1 MESKKILILSH
12 KPPYPKLDGG
22 CIAIAQVLEAL
33 LEQGHQITFICM
45 ETDKHPSRNTLQHE
59 NLNYK
64 SVYVDTRINVFGA
77 LKNLLSKQSYILS
90 RFNQNVFNKKLRGIL
105 QSDCFDIV
113 IFESL
118 FTSSYLDTVNELS
131 TAKKIYR
138 SHNVEH
144 LIWEEQSKSDSNIFL
159 KKYLRQQARRLKKEE
174 INFWNSIKFIASIS
188 NADSAHI
195 AKFCSTKVN
204 TVNIYVENRH
214 LEQVDAA
221 SKIDFFHLGAMD
233 WRPNQEAIYWLLNKV
248 WPDLQKVENS
258 AEIHIAGRGMP
269 KKLINRKQKGFFNHH
284 EVINALEFISEH
296 KVMLVPLF
304 SGSGIRVKII
314 EGMAMGKC
322 IISTNI
328 GVEGVSCTDKKNILI
343 ANTKEEFIEAMK
355 FCIQNPERVNN
366 IGAEAKKYAVENF
379 SKGVITNQLN
389 KLL

>member
-22 CIAIAQVLEAL
+22 CIAIAQVLETL

-45 ETDKHPSRNTLQHE
+45 ETDKHPSANTLQHK
-59 NLNYK
+59 NLSYK
-64 SVYVDTRINVFGA
+64 SVYVDTRVKVFGA
-77 LKNLLSKQSYILS
+77 LKNLFSKQSYILS
-90 RFNQNVFNKKLRGIL
+90 RFNQNVFNKELRHIL
-105 QSDCFDIV
+105 QSNSFDTV

-118 FTSSYLDTVNELS
+118 FTSAYLSTVNELS

-144 LIWEEQSKSDSNIFL
+144 LIWEAQRDHNTNRFL

-174 INFWNSIKFIASIS
+174 MKFWNSIESIASIS
-188 NADSAHI
+188 NYDSAHI
-195 AKFCSTKVN
+195 SKYCSATVN
-204 TVNIYVENRH
+204 TVSLYVENRH
-214 LEQVDAA
+214 LEQADSA

-233 WRPNQEAIYWLLNKV
+233 WRPNQEAIYWLLNEV
-248 WPDLQKVENS
+248 WPELQKVENY

-269 KKLINRKQKGFFNHH
+269 KKLINRKQTGFFNHH

-296 KVMLVPLF
+296 KVMLIPLF

-322 IISTNI
+322 IISTSI
-328 GVEGVSCTDKKNILI
+328 GIMGIPCIDKKNVLI

-355 FCIQNPERVNN
+355 FCIQNPEKVNL
-366 IGAEAKKYAVENF
+366 IGKEAKKCAVENF
-379 SKGVITNQLN
+379 SKEVITNQLN

>member
-12 KPPYPKLDGG
+12 KPPYPKSDGG
-22 CIAIAQVLEAL
+22 CIAIAQVLETL
-33 LEQGHQITFICM
+33 LEQGHQITFTCM
-45 ETDKHPSRNTLQHE
+45 ETDKHPSTDTLQHK

-64 SVYVDTRINVFGA
+64 SVYVDTRVKVFGA

-90 RFNQNVFNKKLRGIL
+90 RFNQNAFNKELRSIL
-105 QSDCFDIV
+105 QVNTFDTV

-131 TAKKIYR
+131 AAKKIYR
-138 SHNVEH
+138 SHNVEY
-144 LIWEEQSKSDSNIFL
+144 LIWEAQRDHNTNRFL

-174 INFWNSIKFIASIS
+174 MKFWNSIESIASIS
-188 NADSAHI
+188 NSDSAHI
-195 AKFCSTKVN
+195 TKYCSTTVN
-204 TVNIYVENRH
+204 TVSLYVENRH
-214 LEQVDAA
+214 LEQTDSA
-221 SKIDFFHLGAMD
+221 SKMDFFHLGAMN
-233 WRPNQEAIYWLLNKV
+233 WLPNQEAIYWLLNEV

-269 KKLINRKQKGFFNHH
+269 KKLITRKQKGFFNHH

-328 GVEGVSCTDKKNILI
+328 GVEGISCTDKKNILI